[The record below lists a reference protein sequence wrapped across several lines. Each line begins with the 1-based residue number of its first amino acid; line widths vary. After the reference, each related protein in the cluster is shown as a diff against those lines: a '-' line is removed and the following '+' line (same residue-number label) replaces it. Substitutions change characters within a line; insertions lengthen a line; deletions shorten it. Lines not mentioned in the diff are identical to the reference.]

1 MLFQR
6 INRTSPDKVFII
18 VHNNEGGNL
27 VRGDV
32 VEFDIPADAGCVPGV
47 SVELADSA
55 AATLVAGVME
65 GKTFGGGT
73 VANGEYGLCQVY
85 GHHDGIVTD
94 GTVATAGEVLVSDAN
109 GDADVGTEGT
119 QTLGIFA
126 VALGADVGTV
136 GAGIIRCM

>member
-1 MLFQR
+1 MLFQK
-6 INRTSPDKVFII
+6 INRTDPERIFIV

-32 VEFDIPADAGCVPGV
+32 VEFDDTAGAVYPGV

-73 VANGEYGLCQVY
+73 VAAGGFGLCQVY
-85 GHHDGIVTD
+85 GYHAAVTTD
-94 GTVATAGEVLVSDAN
+94 GTVASAGEVLVSDAN
-109 GDADVGTEGT
+109 GDADVGLEGT
-119 QTLGIFA
+119 QTLGIFG
-126 VALGADVGTV
+126 VAMGADTGTV
-136 GAGIIRCM
+136 GQAIIRCM